1 MLGNRI
7 KKIFILYR
15 GNIVAQALN
24 LVVFFGA
31 TYYFPIDI
39 IGTYFI
45 FVAIAEI
52 CGSFFSLQSHLT
64 IALANTFKDK
74 YQNWKAGFNIIL
86 LFHVLFI
93 VGIIIIYF
101 LQRSFFSG
109 VFAFKLWYFLLPIS
123 SLFFGMNQLGEH
135 YLIAIYRYSF
145 VSRLKFIRVVSFS
158 SVVLVFILEPNS
170 INALIL
176 GYLVGQITQVV
187 GYYFL
192 AYRRLSIKFSIL
204 EVKILLI
211 QFFNKYKHILILNT
225 IVSPIN
231 IISNQLPVILLPILY
246 SKSVTANYGI
256 VFKTLLFPVMLFS
269 QVYGQDIYVKAS
281 NIFNKKEPLSNFW
294 KLELRKLFI
303 IAIIPFIIIYL
314 ISPWFYE
321 KVMGQEWL
329 LAGDITRI
337 ILIWMFINFI
347 KTPLASLIS
356 ILQLQ
361 KKWLVFEVFQL
372 IGRLL
377 IFFISYVFTFS
388 VQYTLTLYA
397 LISSFA
403 GIILLIYI
411 YYSIGRKGF

>member
-1 MLGNRI
+1 M
-7 KKIFILYR
+7 
-15 GNIVAQALN
+15 VAQALN

-31 TYYFPIDI
+31 TYYFPIDL

-64 IALANTFKDK
+64 IALAKTFKDK
-74 YQNWKAGFNIIL
+74 YQNWKSGFSIIL
-86 LFHVLFI
+86 LLHIFFI
-93 VGIIIIYF
+93 IGILIIYF
-101 LQRSFFSG
+101 LQRNFFRE
-109 VFAFKLWYFLLPIS
+109 VFAFKLWYFLLPVS

-145 VSRLKFIRVVSFS
+145 ISRLKFIRVIFFS
-158 SVVLVFILEPNS
+158 TVVLIFILKPNK

-176 GYLVGQITQVV
+176 GYLAGQISQVI
-187 GYYFL
+187 GYYFVV
-192 AYRRLSIKFSIL
+192 YRRLSIKSSVRQLKMSLAIFFS
-204 EVKILLI
+204 
-211 QFFNKYKHILILNT
+211 KYKHILILNT
-225 IVSPIN
+225 VVSPVN
-231 IISNQLPVILLPILY
+231 IISNQLPVILLPILF

-281 NIFNKKEPLSNFW
+281 NIFNKKEPLSIFW
-294 KLELRKLFI
+294 KLELRKLFL
-303 IAIIPFIIIYL
+303 IAIIPFSIVYIS
-314 ISPWFYE
+314 SPWFYE

-329 LAGDITRI
+329 LAGEITRI
-337 ILIWMFINFI
+337 ILFWMFINFI

-377 IFFISYVFTFS
+377 IFLISYSFTFS
-388 VQYTLTLYA
+388 VQYTLNLYA

-403 GIILLIYI
+403 GIILLIYL
-411 YYSIGRKGF
+411 YHSIKKREFLI